1 MATQT
6 EQKAFL
12 AELRQELERIRVA
25 IAAGATGEALLQID
39 ATLLEIAPARL
50 LTIAEAAEVLHIRT
64 AWIVAILLREEG
76 AALIERG
83 DETLVPLA
91 EVERLYAN
99 ERVALIRASD
109 RVHDMLEDFGP
120 KEGLTEEQLED
131 LHNSRPGTLPWER
144 Q

>member
-1 MATQT
+1 MATQV
-6 EQKAFL
+6 EQKAFI

-25 IAAGATGEALLQID
+25 IAAGATGEALLRID
-39 ATLLEIAPARL
+39 ATLLELAPARL
-50 LTIAEAAEVLHIRT
+50 LTIAEAAEVLQIRT
-64 AWIVAILLREEG
+64 AWIVEVLLRQEG
-76 AALIERG
+76 AALIRRG
-83 DETLVPLA
+83 EETLIPLA

-99 ERVALIRASD
+99 ERIALIRAAD
-109 RVHDMLEDFGP
+109 RVHDTLEDFGP